1 MRRRILLAA
10 ALLMAVTGYVKAQ
23 KPAYITFSQPVLPQ
37 GGTGEMEVYYQTDDA
52 NKFKAFQID
61 VPLPEGITIE
71 ENVEMAQ
78 PLPLT
83 GIEKGTYDDLKDMTP
98 EQAKSKFFA
107 TAKNKSDKSVVIGF
121 QTGDQTFPASS
132 EPTLLCTLTLKA
144 TEDVT
149 TDYTGYSSLTD
160 YIELTNSETKAISTE
175 PNEIGSPVIEK
186 QNLNIKVFK
195 KGDVNGDGKLN
206 IADVVCLI
214 NYLNYLDGLTNPVF
228 YKSMAI
234 VNQSIDNKI
243 NIADVVSLIN
253 ILNNSPQQAPKHEE
267 FLLDP
272 Q

>member
-23 KPAYITFSQPVLPQ
+23 EPAYITFSQAVLPQ
-37 GGTGEMEVYYQTDDA
+37 GGTGEMEVYYQTDAA
-52 NKFKAFQID
+52 NAFKAFQID
-61 VPLPEGITIE
+61 VPLPEGITI

-132 EPTLLCTLTLKA
+132 KPTLLCTLTLKA
-144 TEDVT
+144 AETVAVK
-149 TDYTGYSSLTD
+149 TGEEWYETKQSES
-160 YIELTNSETKAISTE
+160 YIELTDASTE
-175 PNEIGSPVIEK
+175 KKLSAK
-186 QNLNIKVFK
+186 QTLKIKVLEL
-195 KGDVNGDGKLN
+195 GDVNGDGEIGVGDAVCVTNKIIRKPQN
-206 IADVVCLI
+206 NTVFYESVADV
-214 NYLNYLDGLTNPVF
+214 
-228 YKSMAI
+228 
-234 VNQSIDNKI
+234 NQDEGIGVG
-243 NIADVVSLIN
+243 DVVSIIN
-253 ILNNSPQQAPKHEE
+253 IVLRQTPSSQQAPKHRE
-267 FLLDP
+267 LMLDP